1 MIIYTERSAAEMDFK
16 ETRIKQIET
25 ALKTTRE
32 RFRSLAENDFKEIE
46 DFKVQAVADAIN
58 LLDNYFESLKNDE
71 DPEVENLRKEYNKLL
86 ESIDE
91 HEPI

>member
-1 MIIYTERSAAEMDFK
+1 MDFK
-16 ETRIKQIET
+16 ETRVKQIET

-32 RFRSLAENDFKEIE
+32 RFRCLAENDFEEIE
-46 DFKVQAVADAIN
+46 DFKVQAVADAMN

-71 DPEVENLRKEYNKLL
+71 DPEVEKLRVEYNKLL